1 MLKRVDLLV
10 QPNEY
15 IMKNVITIFAL
26 SFIAFNSVSCREA
39 EEKETVVVKEVQV
52 ENTSSDREGIL
63 ERTAKKVDNEVNKE
77 IDQKIETIGDDN

>member
-1 MLKRVDLLV
+1 MLV

-26 SFIAFNSVSCREA
+26 SFIAFNSVSCR